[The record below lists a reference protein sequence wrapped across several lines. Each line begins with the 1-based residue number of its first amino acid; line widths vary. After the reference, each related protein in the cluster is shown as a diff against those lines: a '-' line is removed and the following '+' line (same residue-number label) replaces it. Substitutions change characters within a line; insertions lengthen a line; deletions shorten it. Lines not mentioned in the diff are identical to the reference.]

1 MNADNIMNK
10 QRKGASKQEI
20 QSILTDLVQ
29 MVTEIDPNGSARD
42 FSKRKSFVYY
52 DPYNPDKSS
61 SFAHLRYEDEAKL
74 RASLIV
80 QQHVESLEDLEK
92 QFSSKKASV
101 ADAQIYES
109 IKEMMDRLNDLKIT
123 DP

>member
-1 MNADNIMNK
+1 MNADSIMNK

-20 QSILTDLVQ
+20 SNILSDLVK
-29 MVTEIDPNGSARD
+29 MVTEIDPSGSFKD

-80 QQHVESLEDLEK
+80 QYHIESL
-92 QFSSKKASV
+92 
-101 ADAQIYES
+101 
-109 IKEMMDRLNDLKIT
+109 
-123 DP
+123 